1 VLDGSEYYKPDRMAD
16 VHDLL
21 ERFGEKAAI
30 LAGGTDLVISMRQGE
45 KKPEAIIDI
54 SGLPELRLLEVKD
67 DGLHIGSMV
76 TFAVLAVSE
85 AAGEYAP
92 ALTAAV
98 SEIGSPQIRNT
109 GTIGGN
115 IATASPAGDSLPAL
129 VAHDALVVLSAKAG
143 ERTLPVEEFLKE
155 RIGKP
160 VGREIITKVIIPSA
174 AGTVKGSFVKLGR
187 RNALA
192 IARINA
198 AAVIRRSPAGVIEKT
213 SVVLGTLGKGPVR
226 VSEAE
231 ALIARDTL
239 TGDVKD
245 RIAQCAAEAVRNS
258 IPGRSTMQY
267 KARAVKGVVYALL
280 ERITDGR

>member
-1 VLDGSEYYKPDRMAD
+1 MLDGSEYYKPGRMAD

-30 LAGGTDLVISMRQGE
+30 LAGGTDLVISIRQGE

-54 SGLPELRLLEVKD
+54 AGLPELHLLEVKD

-76 TFAVLAVSE
+76 TFAVLAASD

-92 ALTAAV
+92 ALRAAV

-143 ERTLPVEEFLKE
+143 ERTLPVQEFLEE
-155 RIGKP
+155 RNGKP
-160 VGREIITKVIIPSA
+160 VGKEIITRVIIPSA
-174 AGTVKGSFVKLGR
+174 AGTVEGSFVKLGR

-213 SVVLGTLGKGPVR
+213 RVVLGTLGKGPVR

-231 ALIARDTL
+231 ALISRDTL
-239 TGDVKD
+239 TEDVRD
-245 RIAQCAAEAVRNS
+245 QIAQCAAEAVRSS

>member
-1 VLDGSEYYKPDRMAD
+1 MLDGSEYYKPDRMAD

-30 LAGGTDLVISMRQGE
+30 LAGGTDLVISIRQGE

-54 SGLPELRLLEVKD
+54 SGLPELHLLEVKD

-76 TFAVLAVSE
+76 TFAVLAASD
-85 AAGEYAP
+85 AAREYAP
-92 ALTAAV
+92 ALKAAV

-129 VAHDALVVLSAKAG
+129 VAHDALVVLSAKAW
-143 ERTLPVEEFLKE
+143 ERTLPVQDFLKE
-155 RIGKP
+155 RNGKP
-160 VGREIITKVIIPSA
+160 VGKEIITKVIVPSA

-192 IARINA
+192 IARINV
-198 AAVIRRSPAGVIEKT
+198 AAVIRRSPEGVIEKT
-213 SVVLGTLGKGPVR
+213 RVVLGTLGKGPVR

-231 ALIARDTL
+231 TLISRDML
-239 TGDVKD
+239 TEDVKE

-280 ERITDGR
+280 ERITDG

>member
-1 VLDGSEYYKPDRMAD
+1 VLDGSEYYKPGRMAD

-30 LAGGTDLVISMRQGE
+30 LAGGTDLVISIRQGE

-54 SGLPELRLLEVKD
+54 SGLPELHLLEVKD

-76 TFAVLAVSE
+76 TFAVLAASD

-92 ALTAAV
+92 ALKAAV

-129 VAHDALVVLSAKAG
+129 VAHDALVVLWGKTG
-143 ERTLPVEEFLKE
+143 GRTLSVQEFLKE
-155 RIGKP
+155 RNGKP
-160 VGREIITKVIIPSA
+160 VGKEIITKVIIPSA
-174 AGTVKGSFVKLGR
+174 AGMVKGYFVKLGR

-213 SVVLGTLGKGPVR
+213 RVVLGTLGKGPVR

-231 ALIARDTL
+231 TLISRDML
-239 TGDVKD
+239 TEDVKE
-245 RIAQCAAEAVRNS
+245 RIAQCAAEAVRSS